1 MSFANLKRNRGQDLA
16 KLAKDA
22 EKTASGG
29 GGYEKDER
37 YWSPTVD
44 KAGNGTA
51 VIRFLPT
58 AEGDDIPWVQMWTH
72 AFKGAG
78 GWYIENSRTT
88 LGKDE
93 KDPCGEYNSEL
104 WNSVTDEQDPKN
116 ESPARKQ
123 AKAQKRKLN
132 YISNIYVV
140 KDPGNPANEGKVF
153 LYKYGKKIF
162 EKLNNKMNPPEED
175 IKPMSP
181 FDMWEGANFRLRI
194 RKVDGNRNYDTSEF
208 DTVSELVD
216 GDEAQL
222 EAIYDKIV
230 SLKALIAPDQ
240 FKSYDELEKRFAKV
254 LKLNETARSNEPL
267 SQDERDETPSLPIE
281 EPKARK
287 AAAPKAS
294 APADEDEDEGMSFFN
309 KIANEGDIDEEIP
322 F

>member
-1 MSFANLKRNRGQDLA
+1 MSFQNLKRNRGNDLA
-16 KLAKDA
+16 KLQKEV

-29 GGYEKDER
+29 GGFEKDER

-51 VIRFLPT
+51 VVRFLPG
-58 AEGDDIPWVQMWTH
+58 AEGDDIPYIQLWTH
-72 AFKGAG
+72 AFKGPG

-88 LGKDE
+88 LSQSE

-104 WNSVTDEQDPKN
+104 WNSVTDEEDPKN

-132 YISNIYVV
+132 YISNVYIV

-153 LYKYGKKIF
+153 MYKYGKKIF
-162 EKLNNKMNPPEED
+162 EKINNKMNPPEED
-175 IKPMSP
+175 IKPMNP

-208 DTVSELVD
+208 DTPSELLD
-216 GDEAQL
+216 GDDAELEKVYNAQH
-222 EAIYDKIV
+222 
-230 SLKALIAPDQ
+230 SLKATVAPDQ
-240 FKSYDELEKRFAKV
+240 FKSYDELKKRLYKV
-254 LKLNETARSNEPL
+254 LKL
-267 SQDERDETPSLPIE
+267 DEDGREVGGPAAADEDNAPKAEKPA

-287 AAAPKAS
+287 AAEPRTA
-294 APADEDEDEGMSFFN
+294 APADEEDPDEDAGMAFFQR
-309 KIANEGDIDEEIP
+309 IANEDED
-322 F
+322 

>member
-1 MSFANLKRNRGQDLA
+1 MSFANLKRNRSQDLA

-51 VIRFLPT
+51 VLRFLPGT
-58 AEGDDIPWVQMWTH
+58 ESDDIPWNQMWRH
-72 AFKGAG
+72 AFKGPG

-88 LGKDE
+88 LGQNE
-93 KDPCGEYNSEL
+93 KDPCGEFNSEL

-116 ESPARKQ
+116 ESPQRKQ
-123 AKAQKRKLN
+123 VKAQKRKLE
-132 YISNIYVV
+132 YISNVYIV

-175 IKPMSP
+175 IKPVSP

-208 DTVSELVD
+208 DAVSALLD
-216 GDEAQL
+216 GDDDQL
-222 EAIYDKIV
+222 EVVYNQQH
-230 SLKALIAPDQ
+230 SLKALTALDQ
-240 FKSYDELEKRFAKV
+240 FKSYDDLRKRLVKV
-254 LKLNETARSNEPL
+254 LKLDEDEAPDNEPDPKPKRESKPADEPSRSRPEQSAPSNEP
-267 SQDERDETPSLPIE
+267 E
-281 EPKARK
+281 A
-287 AAAPKAS
+287 
-294 APADEDEDEGMSFFN
+294 EDDEGMAFFER
-309 KIANEGDIDEEIP
+309 IAAEQD
-322 F
+322 

>member
-1 MSFANLKRNRGQDLA
+1 MGFENLKRNRGQDLA

-29 GGYEKDER
+29 GGFERDER

-51 VIRFLPT
+51 VIRFLPGT
-58 AEGDDIPWVQMWTH
+58 EGDDIPWVQLWNH
-72 AFKGAG
+72 AFKGPG

-93 KDPCGEYNSEL
+93 KDPCGEFNSEL
-104 WNSVTDEQDPKN
+104 WNSVTDDEDPKS

-123 AKAQKRKLN
+123 AKHQKRKLT
-132 YISNIYVV
+132 YISNVLVV

-162 EKLNNKMNPPEED
+162 EKLNNKMNPPEDD
-175 IKPMSP
+175 IAAISP
-181 FDMWEGANFRLRI
+181 FDMWDGANFRLRI

-208 DTVSELVD
+208 DSVSKISDDDSV
-216 GDEAQL
+216 L
-222 EAIYDKIV
+222 ESIYNKQH
-230 SLKALIAPDQ
+230 SLKAIVAPDQ
-240 FKSYDELEKRFAKV
+240 FKSYDELKKRLDKV
-254 LKLNETARSNEPL
+254 LKIEGGKTAARETDEDRPAPRSAPPVE
-267 SQDERDETPSLPIE
+267 SR
-281 EPKARK
+281 
-287 AAAPKAS
+287 AAPEKEPAPS
-294 APADEDEDEGMSFFN
+294 ADSNDDDDEGLSFFKN
-309 KIANEGDIDEEIP
+309 LANEDDEIP